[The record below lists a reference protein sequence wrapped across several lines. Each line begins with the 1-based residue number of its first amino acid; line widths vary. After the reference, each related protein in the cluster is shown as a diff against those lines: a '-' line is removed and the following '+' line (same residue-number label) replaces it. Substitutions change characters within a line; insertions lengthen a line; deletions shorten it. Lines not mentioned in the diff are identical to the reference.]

1 MYSNSFT
8 RQNPGLI
15 LFLVDQSGS
24 TEDKMANGFPI
35 AQNITD
41 LVNACISD
49 CVNYA
54 TMLIGDDEE
63 EVKREVCITV
73 IGYGGKGNPNDFND
87 RWNHE
92 AEILQMPIWVDEIE
106 STFSKSRTVTKK
118 LDVFEI
124 LKPQIGG
131 GTPMAS
137 AFKTAYEIIKDSWL
151 PTHQTAKDPVPVIIN
166 ISDGEPTDDKDEL
179 KKIIEDIKSLQIP
192 DGSPM
197 IINIHLSSHDKQ
209 NAELANPSDINECKD
224 EWSRLMFEVST
235 EVTDDMANNSRSI
248 NQMGISSGQR
258 LFCSNIQD
266 TAIAAKFIQIG
277 TPAKGMR

>member
-8 RQNPGLI
+8 RPNPGLI

-24 TEDKMANGFPI
+24 TEDKMANGFSI

-41 LVNACISD
+41 LVNKCI
-49 CVNYA
+49 CECIKFA
-54 TMLIGDDEE
+54 TMPIGYDEE
-63 EVKREVCITV
+63 EVKREVCIAV
-73 IGYGGKGNPNDFND
+73 IGYGGKGNPNDIND

-92 AEILQMPIWVDEIE
+92 AEILQMPIWVDEME
-106 STFSKSRTVTKK
+106 STFPKARTVVDNVKV
-118 LDVFEI
+118 LEI

-151 PTHQTAKDPVPVIIN
+151 PTHQTDKDPVPVIIN

-179 KKIIEDIKSLQIP
+179 KNVIEDIKSLQIP
-192 DGSPM
+192 DGNPM

-209 NAELANPSDINECKD
+209 NAELTNPSDINECKD
-224 EWSRLMFEVST
+224 EWSRLMFEIST
-235 EVTDDMANNSRSI
+235 EVTDDMANNSLSMKK
-248 NQMGISSGQR
+248 MGISKGQR
-258 LFCSNIQD
+258 LFCSNIQKQE
-266 TAIAAKFIQIG
+266 IAAQFIQIG
-277 TPAKGMR
+277 TPKKGMR